1 MNTAV
6 TKHTYKDFET
16 GRKRRTRGK
25 FVGWQ
30 RGGPLNVR
38 YAVFQNRR
46 SAVLVPEYCL
56 TSETRKALASG
67 AYDQEAP
74 PAEDGRGDQ
83 TALGGFRCQPQ

>member
-16 GRKRRTRGK
+16 RKKRWTRGK

-30 RGGPLNVR
+30 RGGPLNVQ

-46 SAVLVPEYCL
+46 GAVLVPEYCL
-56 TSETRKALASG
+56 TSETRKALAG
-67 AYDQEAP
+67 CTGETEAS
-74 PAEDGRGDQ
+74 AAQNGRGDE
-83 TALGGFRCQPQ
+83 APLGDCR